1 MLTGSMKSRSM
12 PTKKPRVGAYIS
24 EQLKAKAEIVAESE
38 SRSLS
43 NWITVLIEEAVK
55 RAEAEGKV
63 KFDD

>member
-1 MLTGSMKSRSM
+1 M
-12 PTKKPRVGAYIS
+12 PTNKPRVGAYIS

-43 NWITVLIEEAVK
+43 NWIAVLIEEAVE
-55 RAEAEGKV
+55 RAESEGKV

>member
-1 MLTGSMKSRSM
+1 MLTTSMKPGSMPS
-12 PTKKPRVGAYIS
+12 KKPRVGAYIS

-43 NWITVLIEEAVK
+43 NWIAVLIEEAVK
-55 RAEAEGKV
+55 RAEAEGRV

>member
-1 MLTGSMKSRSM
+1 MLTASMKSGSM
-12 PTKKPRVGAYIS
+12 PTNKPRVGAYIS

-43 NWITVLIEEAVK
+43 NWIKSLIERAVEQ
-55 RAEAEGKV
+55 AETEGRV